1 MGGADKALLMLR
13 GQTLIEH
20 AMDPNVDIAAS
31 SARRH
36 NIFAVWRASIVERSQ
51 SVLAEQGLRTMDD
64 FIARLPHRTV
74 EFASE
79 PFDLFFTINTP
90 DQLARAEALMAG
102 EPAIR

>member
-1 MGGADKALLMLR
+1 MLR

-20 AMDPNVDIAAS
+20 AMDRNLGIAAR
-31 SARRH
+31 RRH
-36 NIFAVWRASIVERSQ
+36 NSFAVWSASIVESSQ
-51 SVLAEQGLRTMDD
+51 SVLGEQGLRTMDD

-79 PFDLFFTINTP
+79 PFAPFFNIHTP
-90 DQLARAEALMAG
+90 HELARAETLMAG